1 VGASMKPVDVLAFYV
16 FLWRLELYRPSGDK
30 QPILN

>member
-1 VGASMKPVDVLAFYV
+1 MKPVDMLALYVL
-16 FLWRLELYRPSGDK
+16 LWRSELYRPSGDQ